1 MEELAKAIQSKYIE
15 DLTAKYPLH
24 RFCILFFFIISFYS
38 YSNGNNLVDGIK
50 NLKVSFLFDFE
61 KGLLSLVSIFQ
72 VIICLFLTRCTSYF
86 YQKVSK
92 GLFSIMAKAGSFD
105 KYTKE
110 LIEKLKDLKTEN
122 DLLNFFISKDISQEL
137 EKKRI
142 KLKCININGEYS
154 FAFALAMIYG
164 ISNWN
169 SFDLLLFIGVF
180 LSFAYTQF
188 ISFKY
193 YVEQFM
199 PNYVTEKL
207 LLGTDVNFGDE

>member
-1 MEELAKAIQSKYIE
+1 
-15 DLTAKYPLH
+15 
-24 RFCILFFFIISFYS
+24 
-38 YSNGNNLVDGIK
+38 
-50 NLKVSFLFDFE
+50 
-61 KGLLSLVSIFQ
+61 
-72 VIICLFLTRCTSYF
+72 
-86 YQKVSK
+86 
-92 GLFSIMAKAGSFD
+92 MAKAGSFD